1 MEDVKLAEVN
11 RVKEWEVEKILNK
24 RKIQGVMKY
33 LIYWKEFI
41 VENDI

>member
-24 RKIQGVMKY
+24 RIQGVMKY

-41 VENDI
+41 VENNI